1 MILQEGSSS
10 RKRGNEKRCTEHRR
24 KNKSSSC
31 DFCRLVE
38 TDTSQVVS
46 RHRHCLVIKNLFG
59 YDIWDDRGVEE
70 HLMIIPKRHVDS
82 LADLT
87 DEEMA
92 EYIKIMTKYE
102 KSGYSIYARSP
113 GNTSKSIVHQ
123 HTHLIKIDDKSKKWI
138 FYLKKPHVL
147 WIK

>member
-24 KNKSSSC
+24 KNKSSGC
-31 DFCRLVE
+31 DFCQLVE

-59 YDIWDDRGVEE
+59 YDVWDDRGVEE

-87 DEEMA
+87 NEEMA

-102 KSGYSIYARSP
+102 KSGYSIEDR
-113 GNTSKSIVHQ
+113 KSV
-123 HTHLIKIDDKSKKWI
+123 
-138 FYLKKPHVL
+138 V
-147 WIK
+147 

>member
-1 MILQEGSSS
+1 MIFQKGSSS
-10 RKRGNEKRCTEHRR
+10 RRRGNEKRYIEHRR
-24 KNKSSSC
+24 KNKSSGC

-59 YDIWDDRGVEE
+59 YDIWDDHGVEE

-82 LADLT
+82 LANLT

-92 EYIKIMTKYE
+92 EYIKILTKYE
-102 KSGYSIYARSP
+102 KLCYSIYARSP
-113 GNTSKSIVHQ
+113 GNTSKSIVYQ